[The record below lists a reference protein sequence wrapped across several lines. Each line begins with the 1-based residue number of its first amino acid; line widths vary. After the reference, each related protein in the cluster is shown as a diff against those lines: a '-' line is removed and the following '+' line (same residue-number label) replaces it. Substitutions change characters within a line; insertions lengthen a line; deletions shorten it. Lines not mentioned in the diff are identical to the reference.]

1 MKKFLIILSVILVI
15 IIGAL
20 IALPRLFMEDIKT
33 AIHTEISK
41 NVNAKVYFDADKAGI
56 TFFKNFPNITLTL
69 KEFGVIG
76 VDTFKDDTLAA
87 VEAFDLTVDI
97 KSLISGD
104 QIQLKSINL
113 INPRIFVLVQKDGSA
128 SYDIMIEK
136 DDVSDGVALA
146 GEEGNLSVSIDSWSI
161 KNGKL
166 VYYDYSS
173 NFLMALDGINHSG
186 SGDFSMEVFDVSTS
200 TTIERMMA
208 SYEDVEYLKNKKLI
222 ANIVLNVDLT
232 NQKYTFR
239 ENVFSINDFNF
250 GFEGLFEMLSD
261 QYNIDIAFNGNNN
274 SVKSILSLIPGA
286 YTEGFK
292 DIKADGLLDFKG
304 YVKGIYNESQN
315 KKPAF
320 NIQMSAENGSIKY
333 PDLPESIKNIRFKL
347 DVESKTGEVKNTVI
361 DLAQLHMDLGNNPVD
376 ATLKIKDLVTYEVDA
391 SVKAYL
397 DLEDILK
404 LYPLDGDT
412 DLSGNVFTDLK
423 INGVYDTV
431 SNTIPVSGIVN
442 INDLNYTSKEL
453 PQGFRIESSEVALNT
468 KRIDV
473 KSFRGKVGNS
483 NLVLKGY
490 LSNYID
496 YFVHEN
502 AILDGKFDFTSDFVD
517 LNEWMAGEE
526 ESEIEN
532 EDTASLEIVKIPAD
546 IDIVLNSRI
555 EKVIYDNLELE
566 DFKGQVVV
574 RNGAIRLNEISFNTL
589 GGLFIMDGMFDTK
602 DEINP
607 TFDFDL
613 SIKDLSIPESY
624 NHFVTIQML
633 APIAEI
639 MEGSFSSN
647 FKLNGALKNNFS
659 PDLTTLSGSGLL
671 NITNATIQ
679 GSKSKVI
686 SGITKVSKLS
696 GESSNVGFSNV
707 ILKSQ
712 IENGRV
718 FTQPFNVKFGE
729 NNALIAGSSGLD
741 GSLDYNIKIDVP
753 PKVIQ
758 TAGSLLSSIA
768 GKDFNVNA
776 ENVKLNLKVKGN
788 YEDPK
793 ISILGIETGESE
805 RAAQDA
811 LEAAVEAEKEK
822 AIEEA
827 EKMLEAE
834 KEKAPEEVQKLL
846 EEHEDEIEIA
856 KDRLKKFFK
865 KEESKKKDEQ

>member
-1 MKKFLIILSVILVI
+1 MKKFLIIALILLVI

-20 IALPRLFMEDIKT
+20 VALPRLYKDDIQT
-33 AIHTEISK
+33 TIHSEISK
-41 NVNAKVYFDADKAGI
+41 NVNAKVYFDTDKIGI
-56 TFFKNFPNITLTL
+56 NFFKNFPNITLTL

-76 VDTFKDDTLAA
+76 VEAFDGDTLAA
-87 VEAFDLTVDI
+87 VDAFDLTVDI

-113 INPRIFVLVQKDGSA
+113 INPRIYVLVQKDGSA

-136 DDVSDGVALA
+136 DDISESDAIP
-146 GEEGNLSVSIDSWSI
+146 EEKGDLSVSIDSWNI
-161 KNGKL
+161 QNGKL

-173 NFLMALDGINHSG
+173 NFLMALDEINHSG
-186 SGDFSMEVFDVSTS
+186 SGDFSLDVFDVNTS

-208 SYEDVEYLKNKKLI
+208 SYEDVEYLKNKKLV
-222 ANIVLNVDLT
+222 ANIVLNVDLA

-250 GFEGLFEMLSD
+250 GFEGLFEILSD
-261 QYNIDIAFNGNNN
+261 QYNIDIAFIGNDN

-286 YTEGFK
+286 YTQSFN

-304 YVKGIYNESQN
+304 YVKGIYNENQ
-315 KKPAF
+315 KKNPAF
-320 NIQMSAENGSIKY
+320 NITMSSENSSIKY
-333 PDLPESIKNIRFKL
+333 PDLPESIQNIRFKL
-347 DVESKTGEVKNTVI
+347 NVDNTTGEVDKTVI

-376 ATLKIKDLVTYEVDA
+376 ATVKIKDLVTYEVDA
-391 SVKAYL
+391 SVKAHL
-397 DLEDILK
+397 DLKDIIK
-404 LYPLDGDT
+404 LYPMDGDT
-412 DLSGNVFTDLK
+412 YLSGNVYTDLK
-423 INGVYDTV
+423 INGIYDTV
-431 SNTIPVSGIVN
+431 KNTIPVSGIVN

-453 PQGFRIESSEVALNT
+453 PQGFRIESSEVTLNT

-473 KSFRGKVGNS
+473 KSFKGKVGNS
-483 NLVLKGY
+483 NLVLTGY
-490 LSNYID
+490 LTNYID
-496 YFVHEN
+496 FVIHEN

-517 LNEWMAGEE
+517 LNEWMAGEA
-526 ESEIEN
+526 ESEIEK
-532 EDTASLEIVKIPAD
+532 EDTASLEIIKIPVD
-546 IDIVLNSRI
+546 IDFVLDSRI
-555 EKVIYDNLELE
+555 EKVMYDNLELK

-574 RNGAIRLNEISFNTL
+574 RNGAIQLNEVGFNTL
-589 GGLFIMDGMFDTK
+589 GGLFKMNGMYDTK
-602 DEINP
+602 DDINP

-613 SIKDLSIPESY
+613 TIKGLSIPESY
-624 NHFVTIQML
+624 SHFVTIQML

-647 FKLNGALKNNFS
+647 FKLNGALKNNFT

-671 NITNATIQ
+671 NIANAAIQ

-686 SGITKVSKLS
+686 SGITEVSKLS

-707 ILKSQ
+707 ILNSQ

-741 GSLDYNIKIDVP
+741 GSLDYNIKMDLP

-768 GKDFNVNA
+768 GPDFNVNA
-776 ENVKLNLKVKGN
+776 EDVKLNLKVKGN
-788 YEDPK
+788 YDDPK
-793 ISILGIETGESE
+793 ISILGVETGESKQ
-805 RAAQDA
+805 AAQDA
-811 LEAAVEAEKEK
+811 LTAAVEAEKEK

-846 EEHEDEIEIA
+846 EEHENEIEIA

-865 KEESKKKDEQ
+865 KNGSKKKNE